1 MNSHPTPSTRRH
13 PLPTASSIASML
25 WLLVRMALLMLL
37 GGGQLAQA
45 QAGAPVPSI
54 SSPVQG
60 GRYSALNTAA
70 LISYAGVT
78 TVDAGAKITKL
89 EMYDNGKL
97 IRQVVAATMPAFN
110 LGAAIGKHRL
120 ELRATDSLKRVGSA
134 FVEFEAIAGV
144 APTVQMVAPSAGQ
157 SFAITSGVTAP
168 VTVVANAN
176 VFNEAKLT
184 RFDVMEGTA
193 VLASA
198 PGGNMNAVLQLDLGE
213 HLLHLRA
220 VDSIGK
226 TTLTTPVKI
235 MVTAPAPTAEF
246 TAPAPN
252 SIALAPDKTATVE
265 LTGVATVDP
274 AAAVATLEVYEGTVR
289 KFYVRQSNP
298 NLKANVAFPL
308 GPHKLEFRVTDNRG
322 MTGSAYTN
330 FTVQQALPAT
340 VALTSPGNGSSYAIT
355 TSPTVAVPVVA
366 SARGA
371 AGATIDKIEVIV
383 GGVPRLTVAGDSV
396 NDVVQLAYGAVPYS
410 LWLRVTDSIGKV
422 TLSEKISVTVTA
434 PDPAPEITLPASG
447 ATYLTPTATASVI
460 MNGVPNLAPGA
471 SLRTVEYWEGGK
483 RIYLTPTAVP
493 PANPITPTMNVG
505 LSFAIGTH
513 TVEARVTDSRLKKGS
528 ATTTF
533 TVADA
538 PPAVLAMSSPANG
551 ASFAITDG
559 PKAGVPFRATARSV
573 SSATIAR
580 IDVMEGARVVHTVK
594 GDSLNEDVELPL
606 GEHTLQLR
614 AVDSVNKMTLGEE
627 VAITVTAPAPE
638 PSFAAPEPGST
649 FLAPTTT
656 ALVELEGLANLA
668 PGAAV
673 ARLEFKEGATVIA
686 VSVAASTTLKT
697 KRAFAIG
704 PHTVD
709 FNVTDNRGKTA
720 STQIS
725 FDVAAASP
733 ALVTLSAPLD
743 GASYPV
749 ASGTTGPVQ
758 LVGSAAPV
766 GGATIA
772 KLEVLDNTS
781 RVQHTALNVDKLDVT
796 LNLGAGK
803 HALQIRATDSVGKV
817 ALSPLATITMTV
829 PPPLATLDAPEDGAK
844 YYTAAATANVAI
856 SGSGTA
862 YNGAT
867 IATIELLDGEKAIV
881 LGNGPRFSQVKA
893 LPVGPHALRLR
904 ANNSVRQSG
913 LSEVANITV
922 VAATVGNDAQFVS
935 QTVPATMRA
944 GQPYNVVVKMR
955 NTGTLPW
962 QDGTGYRLGAQNP
975 ADSRSWVSTGRAHVS
990 GVVAT
995 DQVATFTIPVTAPS
1009 KPGSYNFQWKM
1020 VKDGADWFGDSTENL
1035 TVVVAAGAG
1044 PSASLQVSPSNVRMV
1059 GSTPATLSFTGS
1071 GAEPGRKVVRLDL
1084 YRDAGDGY
1092 GAPVNTVSGAT
1103 ASLALNVKR
1112 NETGGVYRYKLRS
1125 TDDLG
1130 VSTDSEPVLVNVTDS
1145 PLLGM
1150 VKGVRIDA
1158 QNKPQLVGWM
1168 CQAGIGQALTYQV
1181 LLDAPT
1187 VATNGIVLTSGSAN
1201 LGDEPDSAD
1210 VEAQCGTP
1218 GGKHFF
1224 SVDLSAYTG
1233 EYSGRAIYVQAK
1245 PGPVPQAPAM
1255 RSAMRAQ
1262 GARLAQ
1268 AQAAAPAALA
1278 TAGATAATAAAAA
1291 DVPPAVM
1298 PCEDRTCTM
1307 PGSLRIALT
1316 TPGKNDKFLA
1326 PATVFMSAQLSGGE
1340 GPYDEVAFAV
1350 DGQWTA
1356 GAPDTVAGRYF
1367 ASQKDLAARA
1377 TPYLIQ
1383 AKVRQGDMTIFS
1395 SHAAVTVNTAAVLTL
1410 TQNAPADGAK
1420 YNAGTPIQLRATVVD
1435 TESRVNSVK
1444 FYANDLMIAS
1454 GVNSSGVWTASWPGA
1469 ALGVYRVTAR
1479 AFDGNGVPLAQSASA
1494 GVTLALNPGGD
1505 PGAPG
1510 NIDIPP
1516 PHLASLNAG
1525 SLPGALAVAN
1535 DGSASYSMALAVPPG
1550 TAGMQ
1555 PNLALNYSGNGG
1567 NGMLG
1572 LGWSL
1577 GGLSSIH
1584 RCGKTIAQD
1593 GVNGRI
1599 GFDLDDRLCLDGQR
1613 LVLVNLPQT
1622 DENYWA
1628 DGAEY
1633 RTEIEGFGRIT
1644 AQGAWPQRSFKLES
1658 KDGHIASYGGA
1669 SGYVK
1674 AVKGTPNTADRAR
1687 GNPEG
1692 PQPADKVGAQSWA
1705 LDRIADRSGNY
1716 VSFAYEQNDGSGEGQ
1731 TPASATGEHHI
1742 KTIRYGGNGLPAH
1755 AAVVFSYQD
1764 RKDVWKRYIDET
1776 RNDLRTRVSA
1786 INTYVGANLDGD
1798 VAATGSLV
1806 RTYTLDYETS
1816 PTSGRSLLNA
1826 VTACGP
1832 NAQTKTDDCLPATRF
1847 SWGKPD
1853 PAKNAEFRSLGNWPG
1868 APLLTTWNNYGGID
1882 LSADHA
1888 DYFAFN
1894 DFDNDGFTDV
1904 LEKRVASADPGD
1916 MDTDNGRLREGGN
1929 PLPPGTM
1936 REVYRYFHNNGHGFV
1951 QYNYRI
1957 DTGEAFAVL
1966 ETGDFN
1972 GDGAVDVLVGTPS
1985 GAKICLSPLRS
1996 SKVLGPENST
2006 ITFNCDAS
2014 RPVVGE
2020 NRSLSIPYVLDIVG
2034 DGRSAHY
2041 SQINTK
2047 GKATLCVQ
2055 GSCVV
2060 DNDPPDT
2067 VLGHTY
2073 SNSYTPINTNQ
2084 SYVAF
2089 TQMVDLGGVGKHYDV
2104 RWSDAYLLQVRDQDS
2119 TKMHMEWQMTQ
2130 PTVFATGF
2138 RIPGSKTWPIRGY
2151 SYADYGPPCL
2161 ALACRPY
2168 RFEQPS
2174 PSAGLS
2180 MDYSGSGYGG
2190 LVFGFLEY
2198 GAANGARIYTRA
2210 ETTLCQSTGRAL
2222 DCAVRQKYS
2231 GANYAAIR
2239 AAADFVGDG
2248 HPAILTESMNYQ
2260 SPVMPRPTGNLQVCR
2275 VTGEDST
2282 GGAGVADDN
2291 MNCVPW
2297 AGFTM
2302 PLEVGPTASADQVFF
2317 MDLLGTGRTQ
2327 LVRYH
2332 RGAYVSP
2339 RNWQENGAWEVF
2351 EPVDVAR
2358 EHEALDR
2365 IVQVS
2370 NGLGQSSTVEYVDG
2384 LPSGVVGLSG
2394 DSALA
2399 YPQHAMNTP
2408 GKVVQ
2413 RLRAGNGA
2421 GAERSTAYRYY
2432 DGALD
2437 LAGRGALG
2445 FARIVSTD
2453 EQTGIATTSKYSQAW
2468 PFVGMLLS
2476 SEVVLKDVH
2485 LSDTSNVPQLQ
2496 SFTHGNGAQTTMAF
2510 IESSETVRKDSNG
2523 SPMGSTTTVNKYT
2536 DGWGNINLQ
2545 TITTRGGAEGE
2556 YKTEV
2561 STTFRNDAT
2570 RWLVGLP
2577 LSVVTS
2583 KTDPRSGTLVRTLA
2597 RDYDADNGLQS
2608 SETREPDAPMYRLRT
2623 TFDRSNNRFGLVG
2636 KVTQDWIY
2644 PLPAT
2649 AQSRVLSVTTYDG
2662 NGRFPATVA
2671 NAMGHQESHRY
2682 DAGGGARLELVGPNG
2697 LATRWEVDGLGR
2709 LARELRADGN
2719 ESRYY
2724 QRQCEAECPPAT
2736 AMVRI
2741 VESFHGASRMAP
2753 PSLTYLDDAGRTLR
2767 TQSWGFDGKAVVAD
2781 HRYDSMGRLYETDRP
2796 RQLGGDAYLE
2806 SRVEYDELGRVKRV
2820 VKRDAPQVESE
2831 SLSTYDG
2838 LNSVQTNARK
2848 FGRTELRNVIG
2859 QLVRTVDANGKATS
2873 FSYDPFGNLSG
2884 TVDPGGNVIE
2894 VRYDLLGRKIALDD
2908 PDLGLIEYEV
2918 DPLGQTRASVSP
2930 RQRAAKQRTGVEFDA
2945 LGRMTARNEPDLDS
2959 YWVYDSAPMG
2969 VGRLAEANTVVA
2981 GQYDYRRQHG
2991 YDSLGRDNLTTLTL
3005 RDAVYTSRTEY
3016 DAWGRESRRTHQRGD
3031 AAAKAYDLRYGAY
3044 GQLGRVERAGLV
3056 LWELVAQDAAGRET
3070 EASWGNGLVRTH
3082 AYSPYSGLL
3091 DGGGLRTAAGGAL
3104 LQEGYQYDALG
3115 NVTDR
3120 TQHWSDVGY
3129 AEHFVYDELNRLKS
3143 SEMQTPARPV
3153 RLFGYDDTGN
3163 LTAKPGAGGGVLHY
3177 PQSGKGVR
3185 RPHAVDSVGGLG
3197 SFEYDDNGN
3206 LTSGAGRTASWTSF
3220 DMPLRLAKGAL
3231 TADFVY
3237 GPEHQRTRQDRGA
3250 GGQVTGSVVYAGAQE
3265 AESAGGA
3272 VTVKTYW
3279 PLGLGVEIDRPG
3291 RDTELNWIYRDHLG
3305 SPIALAGADGG
3316 RVEALDY
3323 DAWGKRR
3330 VPGDDATP
3338 DELDGKVDNRGYTG
3352 HEMLDQ
3358 LDLVHMNGRV
3368 YDPLLARFLS
3378 ADPLVQDPENGQSY
3392 NRYSYVL
3399 NNPTNLTDPSG
3410 FCSKGKSE
3418 VTGSAICYAMASA
3431 ANAYERLNVSGSNL
3445 TQLTATDAGGN
3456 VVARAVTTA
3465 SGMGAGATKGK
3476 GNLAARDAD
3485 SANSEKG
3492 LLARASD
3499 FFSGANRET
3508 KCDSVGCIHQGTLEA
3523 KPVRSNTG
3531 DPVQDYINDRNSEVA
3546 TTVANAGMRVAGWWK
3561 TATLFGMGGGAEGG
3575 AVAAERAAFTEISVL
3590 AKLTK
3595 NSANQWNVNL
3605 TQAKAIENLAA
3616 NGFAKSLSKDGS
3628 VTIMSAGDKVY
3639 RFYPASTG
3647 GGMVGAPSGVPSASV
3662 SILDKIVTKL
3672 RFIGQ

>member
-1 MNSHPTPSTRRH
+1 
-13 PLPTASSIASML
+13 
-25 WLLVRMALLMLL
+25 MALLMVL
-37 GGGQLAQA
+37 GGGQLAYA
-45 QAGAPVPSI
+45 QADAPAPTI
-54 SSPVQG
+54 SSPAQG
-60 GRYSALNTAA
+60 GKYSALSTLA
-70 LISYAGVT
+70 LITYSGGT
-78 TVDAGAKITKL
+78 TVGTGAKIAAL
-89 EMYDNGKL
+89 EMWDNGRL
-97 IRQVVAATMPAFN
+97 LSSVVATTMPTFN
-110 LGAAIGKHRL
+110 LGVALGKHRV
-120 ELRATDSLKRVGSA
+120 ELRATDSLKRVASV
-134 FVEFEAIAGV
+134 FVEFEVIAAV

-157 SFAITSGVTAP
+157 SFAITSGVTVP
-168 VTVVANAN
+168 VTVVGNAN
-176 VFNEAKLT
+176 VFNDAKLT

-198 PGGNMNAVLQLDLGE
+198 PGGNMNAVVQLALGE
-213 HLLHLRA
+213 HILYLRA
-220 VDSIGK
+220 LDSIGK
-226 TTLTTPVKI
+226 TTPTPPVKI
-235 MVTAPAPTAEF
+235 MVTAPAPTAVF
-246 TAPAPN
+246 LTPIPN
-252 SIALAPDKTATVE
+252 SIALAPDKPATVE

-274 AAAVATLEVYEGTVR
+274 AAAVATLEVYEGKVR
-289 KFYVRQSNP
+289 QFYVRGPSP
-298 NLKANVAFPL
+298 NLKAQVAYPL
-308 GPHKLEFRVTDNRG
+308 GAHKVEFRVTDNRG
-322 MTGSAYTN
+322 MTASAYTN
-330 FTVQQALPAT
+330 FTVQAALPAT
-340 VALTSPGNGSSYAIT
+340 VAMTSPANGSSYAIT

-434 PDPAPEITLPASG
+434 PGPAPKITLPASG
-447 ATYLTPTATASVI
+447 ATYLTPVATATVI

-471 SLRTVEYWEGGK
+471 SLRTVEYWEAGK
-483 RIYLTPTAVP
+483 RIYITPTAVP
-493 PANPITPTMNVG
+493 PANPIIPSMNVA
-505 LSFAIGTH
+505 LSFAVGTH
-513 TVEARVTDSRLKKGS
+513 TVEARVTDSWWKMGS
-528 ATTTF
+528 GTTTF

-559 PKAGVPFRATARSV
+559 PKARVPFQATARSV
-573 SSATIAR
+573 SSATITG
-580 IDVMEGARVVHTVK
+580 IDVIEGNVVVRSVK
-594 GDSLNEDVELPL
+594 GDSLNETIDLPL
-606 GEHTLQLR
+606 GEHKLQLR
-614 AVDSVNKMTLGEE
+614 AVDSVYKMTLGE
-627 VAITVTAPAPE
+627 VVNITVTAPAPA
-638 PSFAAPEPGST
+638 PRFIVPEPGST

-656 ALVELEGLANLA
+656 AMVPLQGQANLA

-673 ARLEFKEGATVIA
+673 SRLEFKEGTTVLA
-686 VSVAASTTLKT
+686 VSGVTPTVKINVPFS
-697 KRAFAIG
+697 IG

-725 FDVAAASP
+725 FNVVP
-733 ALVTLSAPLD
+733 APPAVVTLAAPLD

-749 ASGTTGPVQ
+749 ATGTTGPVR
-758 LVGSAAPV
+758 LTGAAVPV

-772 KLEVLDNTS
+772 KLEVLDNTNW
-781 RVQHTALNVDKLDVT
+781 VQHTALNVDKLDVT

-829 PPPLATLDAPEDGAK
+829 PPPLATLDTPGDGAR
-844 YYTAAATANVAI
+844 YYTATAEAGVTI
-856 SGSGTA
+856 SGGGTV
-862 YNGAT
+862 YNGSTVAMV
-867 IATIELLDGEKAIV
+867 ELLDGGKSL
-881 LGNGPRFSQVKA
+881 LGGAGPRFNNLVKA
-893 LPVGPHALRLR
+893 LPVGPHALQLR
-904 ANNSVRQSG
+904 VTNNLRQSG

-922 VAATVGNDAQFVS
+922 LAATVGNDAQFVS

-955 NTGTLPW
+955 NTGTLAW

-975 ADSRSWVSTGRAHVS
+975 VDSRSWVSTGRAHVS

-1020 VKDGADWFGDSTENL
+1020 VKDGADWFGESSENL

-1071 GAEPGRKVVRLDL
+1071 GAEPGRKVVRLEL
-1084 YRDAGDGY
+1084 YRDTGDGY
-1092 GAPVNTVSGAT
+1092 GAPVNTVLGTA

-1125 TDDLG
+1125 TDDMG
-1130 VSTDSEPVLVNVTDS
+1130 VATDSEPVLVNVTNS

-1168 CQAGIGQALTYQV
+1168 CQAGISQPLTYQV

-1218 GGKHFF
+1218 GAKHFF

-1245 PGPVPQAPAM
+1245 PGPVPQAM
-1255 RSAMRAQ
+1255 RSAMNMQ
-1262 GARLAQ
+1262 GGRSLAQ
-1268 AQAAAPAALA
+1268 AQSAAPGAQTMAA
-1278 TAGATAATAAAAA
+1278 AAAAA

-1307 PGSLRIALT
+1307 PGSLRIALA

-1367 ASQKDLAARA
+1367 ASQKDMAARA

-1383 AKVRQGDMTIFS
+1383 AKVRQGDTTIFS
-1395 SHAAVTVNTAAVLTL
+1395 SHAAVTVNTAPVLTL

-1420 YNAGTPIQLRATVVD
+1420 YNAGTPIPLRATVVD

-1444 FYANDLMIAS
+1444 FYANDLMVAS
-1454 GVNSSGVWTASWPGA
+1454 GVNSSGIWTASWPGA

-1516 PHLASLNAG
+1516 PHLAGLNAG

-1550 TAGMQ
+1550 SAGMQ

-1613 LVLVNLPQT
+1613 LVLVNLPLT

-1716 VSFAYEQNDGSGEGQ
+1716 VSFAYEQNDGSGDGQ

-1798 VAATGSLV
+1798 VTATGSLV

-1853 PAKNAEFRSLGNWPG
+1853 PAKNAEFRSHGNWPG
-1868 APLLTTWNNYGGID
+1868 APLLTTWNNYGGND

-1888 DYFAFN
+1888 DYFAFS

-1916 MDTDNGRLREGGN
+1916 MDTLDGAMREGGN
-1929 PLPPGTM
+1929 GLRPGEM

-1957 DTGEAFAVL
+1957 DTGGAFAVL

-1972 GDGAVDVLVGTPS
+1972 GDGAIDVLVSTPS
-1985 GAKICLSPLRS
+1985 GTKICLSPLRS
-1996 SKVLGPENST
+1996 PKALGPENST

-2014 RPVVGE
+2014 RPAVGE
-2020 NRSLSIPYVLDIVG
+2020 NRPLSIPYVLDIVG

-2104 RWSDAYLLQVRDQDS
+2104 RWSDAYLLQVRDQDG

-2275 VTGEDST
+2275 VTGEDGT

-2302 PLEVGPTASADQVFF
+2302 PLEFGPTASADQVFF

-2332 RGAYVSP
+2332 RGAYASP
-2339 RNWQENGAWEVF
+2339 RNWQEDGRWELF

-2384 LPSGVVGLSG
+2384 LPSGVVSLSG

-2413 RLRAGNGA
+2413 RLRTGNGA

-2453 EQTGIATTSKYSQAW
+2453 EQTGIATAAKYSQAW

-2485 LSDTSNVPQLQ
+2485 LSGTSNVPQLQ

-2523 SPMGSTTTVNKYT
+2523 SPMGTTTTVNKYT

-2561 STTFRNDAT
+2561 STTYRNDAA

-2608 SETREPDAPMYRLRT
+2608 SETREPDAPRYRLRT

-2644 PLPAT
+2644 PLPAA
-2649 AQSRVLSVTTYDG
+2649 AQSRVLSITTYDG

-2682 DAGGGARLELVGPNG
+2682 DAGGGARVELVGPNG

-2709 LARELRADGN
+2709 VARELRADGN

-2736 AMVRI
+2736 ATVRI
-2741 VESFHGASRMAP
+2741 VESFHGDSRMAP

-2767 TQSWGFDGKAVVAD
+2767 TQSWGFDGQAVVAD

-2796 RQLGGDAYLE
+2796 RPLGGDAYLE

-2831 SLSTYDG
+2831 SLSSYDG

-2859 QLVRTVDANGKATS
+2859 QLVRTVDANGRATS

-2884 TVDPGGNVIE
+2884 TVDPGGNVIA
-2894 VRYDLLGRKIALDD
+2894 VRYDLLGRKTALDD

-2981 GQYDYRRQHG
+2981 GRYDYRRQHG
-2991 YDSLGRDNLTTLTL
+2991 YDSLGRDKLATLTL

-3016 DAWGRESRRTHQRGD
+3016 DAWGRESRLEHQRGD

-3082 AYSPYSGLL
+3082 GYSAYSGRL

-3115 NVTDR
+3115 NATDR

-3177 PQSGKGVR
+3177 PQPGKGVR

-3197 SFEYDDNGN
+3197 RFEYDDNGN
-3206 LTSGAGRTASWTSF
+3206 LSSGAGRTASWTSF

-3418 VTGSAICYAMASA
+3418 VTGSAICYSMASA

-3456 VVARAVTTA
+3456 VVAKAVTTA
-3465 SGMGAGATKGK
+3465 SGMGGATRGK

-3485 SANSEKG
+3485 SANTAPATQGYIGMGADGVPYRYEGPAAKPKSTWQKVKDGAGDFVEGALHAAEGIPGEGVAVAGVVRIVGRAGNPNVIGALEKG
-3492 LLARASD
+3492 ASGL
-3499 FFSGANRET
+3499 SGL
-3508 KCDSVGCIHQGTLEA
+3508 SFGVM
-3523 KPVRSNTG
+3523 RSALTTA
-3531 DPVQDYINDRNSEVA
+3531 QDAYKGS
-3546 TTVANAGMRVAGWWK
+3546 TVIGHA
-3561 TATLFGMGGGAEGG
+3561 
-3575 AVAAERAAFTEISVL
+3575 
-3590 AKLTK
+3590 
-3595 NSANQWNVNL
+3595 
-3605 TQAKAIENLAA
+3605 
-3616 NGFAKSLSKDGS
+3616 LSKHAGRNPQIWGRITGSMKTWNDQAMKQFREIVRAPGEFEEKAYDGIKFLEKRMEDGRG
-3628 VTIMSAGDKVY
+3628 VRLNMD
-3639 RFYPASTG
+3639 STFKG
-3647 GGMVGAPSGVPSASV
+3647 
-3662 SILDKIVTKL
+3662 
-3672 RFIGQ
+3672 FID